1 MSGPGRGDS
10 LRLLYIGPFNSPHLE
25 DMAIAMRD
33 RGHVVQVGGH
43 LWGGM
48 PESSLPGRGVTTSSM
63 TFPAVFWLRRLV
75 REFRPDIV
83 HAHWMPFAALAAIA
97 GARPFVATAWGS
109 DVYGVGRRGLLE
121 IRVALRRASIAM
133 ADSAH
138 LLARLEQLGPS
149 SLRTKLVNWGV
160 DLETFRT
167 PTVDERAALKA
178 KFQLDTG
185 PVVLSP
191 RGLTEIYNPAV
202 IVSAF
207 ERVRAAVPDSQLVL
221 KHGGGDLPPE
231 WRETPGIHVVG
242 PIEYGEMA
250 ELFRASEV
258 TVSIPGSDSSPRSVW
273 EAMASGSA
281 TVLSD
286 LPWVHELIADGRDAL
301 VVEPQADAV
310 AAAVERLLLTDQERQ
325 RIAASGRKLVER
337 HRDREVELARIEA
350 TYWELARQSKD

>member
-1 MSGPGRGDS
+1 
-10 LRLLYIGPFNSPHLE
+10 
-25 DMAIAMRD
+25 
-33 RGHVVQVGGH
+33 
-43 LWGGM
+43 
-48 PESSLPGRGVTTSSM
+48 
-63 TFPAVFWLRRLV
+63 
-75 REFRPDIV
+75 
-83 HAHWMPFAALAAIA
+83 
-97 GARPFVATAWGS
+97 
-109 DVYGVGRRGLLE
+109 
-121 IRVALRRASIAM
+121 
-133 ADSAH
+133 
-138 LLARLEQLGPS
+138 
-149 SLRTKLVNWGV
+149 VNWGV
-160 DLETFRT
+160 DLQTFRT
-167 PTVDERAALKA
+167 PTGDERAALKA